1 MNKTALKNFAIAA
14 RLELLQRVMNR
25 ANLYGVNEETCK
37 SRSFKSSSGFQ
48 KLGGELLSREEESQR
63 DALIRRVNQQGYRQ
77 TMEEAAY
84 TWFNRLIALRYM
96 QEHQLLPVSQR
107 VLPEIPGQM
116 PEIIREAHQLSLDG
130 VDSALVLDLL
140 DRNETTTLYRYLLI
154 SLCNALHDPLPMMF
168 ERISDYTEL
177 LFPDGLLKDDSVLAA
192 LAKIPAEDFQDIQV
206 IGWLYQY
213 YNTELKNETF
223 ELLKKNVK
231 ITKERIGAATQLFT
245 PEWIV
250 RYMVQNSLGRLW
262 LEGHPEESLRMKW
275 RYYMDEAQ
283 QEPEVAAKLAEIRQ
297 GYASMQLED
306 IRLLD
311 PCMGSGHILVYA
323 FDMLMEIYRTMGYT
337 DRDAVRSIVENNLY
351 GLDIDDRAAQL
362 AYFAVMMKACEYDR
376 RFLRRE
382 IQPHVCAMQ
391 ESYGMPE
398 EAWEYFAGQKNTA
411 QALYRAFEH
420 AKDFGSLI
428 APDVTPTDLMLLE
441 SQMEEMARH
450 AEYADLATQAT
461 IASALAAMQ
470 PLMEQARILVNKY
483 DVVVTN
489 PPYMGSS
496 GMNDRLSK
504 YVKDNYPDSKSDL
517 FAVFMERGIE
527 WVKQNGFTSMITM
540 ESWMFLSSFEKLRS
554 KVINETEIT
563 TLVHMPY
570 LGKGGTSLGINFG
583 TAATVVRNCRL
594 KGYTAAFDRICY
606 YETDEEGIPLTFPVE
621 NEYYKH
627 TNTANFTKI
636 PGMPVAYWVSTKFL
650 KIFSHKSVSN
660 YAEVQ
665 EGLKTGDNER
675 FIRKWYEID
684 INTSNIKNT
693 ESPKWVFH
701 TKGGNF
707 RKWYGNQEDVLNY
720 GNSGRELRSFKGS
733 SLTGWSNYFKENIT
747 YSRITSAKTSFRYT
761 GAGSI
766 PNMAGLAIYPTNEDV
781 LYILAWLNTNLVC
794 DILYL
799 TNPTINFP
807 PGTIARLPIA
817 IATRTKQDITAYTQ
831 QNIDASKADWDSFET
846 SWDFKKHPL
855 LPSSPSTLASCYAAC
870 KQTFLDRFTQL
881 KANEEELNRIFIDIN
896 GLQGELTPE
905 VADKDVT
912 VYRIID
918 QPNEEERK
926 MAYVL
931 SMRDEIVSLL
941 SYIVGCMLGRYSPY
955 VDGLL
960 YAGGAWDYAAVC
972 QRIAEGAKNCDFYD
986 ESLGLFLP
994 DKDGIV
1000 PITDDEYFG
1009 DDIVS
1014 RTVDFIRKVYGA
1026 DTLDENLRF
1035 IATALGNKGATPQE
1049 VLRNYYLKDFYT
1061 DHLRTY
1067 QKRPIYW
1074 QFDSGKQDSLKC
1086 LSYLHR
1092 YDQDTIARIRTD
1104 YVHEL
1109 QDRLRV
1115 QLEDAQRTA
1124 ESGDGRMRT
1133 AAVKRVQKLE
1143 KQLIEMGKYEE
1154 IVHHYADMRI
1164 ALDLDDGVKVNYAK
1178 LAELLT
1184 KIK

>member
-37 SRSFKSSSGFQ
+37 AGSIAPSSGFQ
-48 KLGGELLSREEESQR
+48 KLGGELLTREEENQR

-84 TWFNRLIALRYM
+84 TWFNRFIALRYM

-107 VLPEIPGQM
+107 VLPEMPGQM

-130 VDSALVLDLL
+130 VDGALVLDLL
-140 DRNETTTLYRYLLI
+140 DRNETTALYRYLLI
-154 SLCNALHDPLPMMF
+154 SLCNALHEPLPGMF
-168 ERISDYTEL
+168 EKISDYTEL

-192 LAKIPAEDFQDIQV
+192 LSKLPAEDFQDIQV

-213 YNTELKNETF
+213 YISEKHDEVVNINGSSV
-223 ELLKKNVK
+223 KKED
-231 ITKERIGAATQLFT
+231 IPAATCLYT
-245 PEWIV
+245 TDWV
-250 RYMVQNSLGRLW
+250 VKYMVQNSLGRLW

-297 GYASMQLED
+297 GYAAMQLED
-306 IRLLD
+306 IKLLD

-376 RFLRRE
+376 RFLRRG

-391 ESYGMPE
+391 ESTGMPE
-398 EAWEYFAGQKNTA
+398 DAWTLFGAQKNTA

-428 APDVTPTDLMLLE
+428 APDVTLVDLTLLE

-450 AEYADLATQAT
+450 AEYADLATQALV
-461 IASALAAMQ
+461 ASALAAMQ
-470 PLMEQARILVNKY
+470 PLMEQARVLVNKY

-489 PPYMGSS
+489 PPYL
-496 GMNDRLSK
+496 NKFNAILKDF
-504 YVKDNYPDSKSDL
+504 VQDNYPDSKSDL
-517 FAVFMERGIE
+517 FSVFIARNFEFCKE
-527 WVKQNGFTSMITM
+527 NGYSAFMTPFV
-540 ESWMFLSSFEKLRS
+540 WMFIKSYEKLREYIIKQKS
-554 KVINETEIT
+554 IT
-563 TLVHMPY
+563 TLIQMEYSAFEEATVPICTFVLRNSKMNYAGNY
-570 LGKGGTSLGINFG
+570 LRLSDFKGGMAVQDEKVLEAQCDPACKYRYTSQQ
-583 TAATVVRNCRL
+583 
-594 KGYTAAFDRICY
+594 
-606 YETDEEGIPLTFPVE
+606 E
-621 NEYYKH
+621 
-627 TNTANFTKI
+627 NFTKI

-650 KIFSHKSVSN
+650 EIFSHKSVSD

-693 ESPKWVFH
+693 ESPKWFFH

-720 GNSGRELRSFKGS
+720 SNNGRELRSFKGS

-766 PNMAGLAIYPTNEDV
+766 PNMAGLAIYPTNEDI

-817 IATRTKQDITAYTQ
+817 IATRTKQDITAYAQ

-855 LPSSPSTLASCYAAC
+855 
-870 KQTFLDRFTQL
+870 
-881 KANEEELNRIFIDIN
+881 I
-896 GLQGELTPE
+896 
-905 VADKDVT
+905 
-912 VYRIID
+912 
-918 QPNEEERK
+918 
-926 MAYVL
+926 
-931 SMRDEIVSLL
+931 
-941 SYIVGCMLGRYSPY
+941 
-955 VDGLL
+955 
-960 YAGGAWDYAAVC
+960 
-972 QRIAEGAKNCDFYD
+972 
-986 ESLGLFLP
+986 
-994 DKDGIV
+994 
-1000 PITDDEYFG
+1000 
-1009 DDIVS
+1009 
-1014 RTVDFIRKVYGA
+1014 
-1026 DTLDENLRF
+1026 
-1035 IATALGNKGATPQE
+1035 
-1049 VLRNYYLKDFYT
+1049 
-1061 DHLRTY
+1061 
-1067 QKRPIYW
+1067 
-1074 QFDSGKQDSLKC
+1074 
-1086 LSYLHR
+1086 
-1092 YDQDTIARIRTD
+1092 
-1104 YVHEL
+1104 
-1109 QDRLRV
+1109 
-1115 QLEDAQRTA
+1115 
-1124 ESGDGRMRT
+1124 
-1133 AAVKRVQKLE
+1133 
-1143 KQLIEMGKYEE
+1143 
-1154 IVHHYADMRI
+1154 
-1164 ALDLDDGVKVNYAK
+1164 
-1178 LAELLT
+1178 
-1184 KIK
+1184 